1 MAGNSN
7 VHSSSVCVFKFV
19 FFRLKQK
26 KQNKQTQIVI
36 GENFRLFQ
44 VQCHERDTNAI
55 NE

>member
-19 FFRLKQK
+19 FKK
-26 KQNKQTQIVI
+26 NKQNTQIVI
-36 GENFRLFQ
+36 EENFRLFQ
-44 VQCHERDTNAI
+44 VQCHERDTNTI